1 MKNQSTPAVTTPSAA
16 PPAPP
21 PAPTLA
27 GLIEQSALQDEI
39 DDLDSLE
46 DDFGALLS
54 LIGRTRTAGIEE

>member
-16 PPAPP
+16 PPG
-21 PAPTLA
+21 PTLA
-27 GLIEQSALQDEI
+27 NLIEQSALQDEI